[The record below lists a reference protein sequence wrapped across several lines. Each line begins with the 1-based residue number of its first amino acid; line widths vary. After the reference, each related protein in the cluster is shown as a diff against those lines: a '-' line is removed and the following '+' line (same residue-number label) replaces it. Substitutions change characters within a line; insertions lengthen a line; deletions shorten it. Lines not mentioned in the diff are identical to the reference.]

1 MQKPGAADNDDVAI
15 NEVALQQ
22 AGQRSV
28 AQSLL
33 DKFLTGAA
41 DEDNG
46 KDADIHSVPEAHGIE
61 TYDEL

>member
-1 MQKPGAADNDDVAI
+1 MQKPVAADNDDVAI

-22 AGQRSV
+22 AGQQSV

-33 DKFLTGAA
+33 DKFLTGA

-46 KDADIHSVPEAHGIE
+46 NDADVHSGPEAHGIE